1 MNTNSLTDE
10 VFAQLQGAPLRN
22 LGQQLGIGP
31 TQLAGAV
38 SAALPLLIGAL
49 GRNAGQPQGASDLFG
64 ALKRDHR
71 DRDPAQVAAQAP
83 DANADSGQML
93 GHIFGERQPRVEQS
107 LGQATGLGQNKSQML
122 MRWLA
127 PIVLAYLAK
136 RMFDRRQ
143 PGGAAAGQAGDGS
156 VDAADGAGP
165 QVLGD
170 ILGEEK
176 RRIGQQGG
184 LGGVLS
190 GVLDRDRDGDVDIS
204 DLIGLGGSVLGA
216 ATRPR

>member
-22 LGQQLGIGP
+22 LSQQLGIGP
-31 TQLAGAV
+31 AQLAGAV

-49 GRNAGQPQGASDLFG
+49 GRNAGQPQGASELFG

-71 DRDPAQVAAQAP
+71 DLDLDQVATRPPVDAP
-83 DANADSGQML
+83 ETGRML
-93 GHIFGERQPRVEQS
+93 GHIFGDRQPRAEQS
-107 LGQATGLGQNKSQML
+107 LGQVTGLEPGKAQML

-143 PGGAAAGQAGDGS
+143 PGGAPAEPAGDASG
-156 VDAADGAGP
+156 DAANGAGP

>member
-1 MNTNSLTDE
+1 MNTNTLTDE

-31 TQLAGAV
+31 TQLAAAV

-49 GRNAGQPQGASDLFG
+49 DRNTSQSQGASELFG
-64 ALKRDHR
+64 ALQRDHR
-71 DRDPAQVAAQAP
+71 DLNQVAAQAP
-83 DANADSGQML
+83 EASVDSSRML
-93 GHIFGERQPRVEQS
+93 GHIFGDRQPRAEQT
-107 LGQATGLGQNKSQML
+107 LGQVTGVGPDKSRML

-127 PIVLAYLAK
+127 PIVLGYLAK
-136 RMFDRRQ
+136 RMFDKRQ
-143 PGGAAAGQAGDGS
+143 GATADQTGDAAG
-156 VDAADGAGP
+156 DATGATGP

-170 ILGEEK
+170 ILGAEK
-176 RRIGQQGG
+176 RQIGQQGG

-204 DLIGLGGSVLGA
+204 DLIGLGGSVLGGT
-216 ATRPR
+216 TRPR

>member
-1 MNTNSLTDE
+1 MNSNNLTDE

-31 TQLAGAV
+31 AQLAGAV

-49 GRNAGQPQGASDLFG
+49 GRNAGQPQGASELFG

-71 DRDPAQVAAQAP
+71 DLDPAQVATQAP
-83 DANADSGQML
+83 DGNADSGRML
-93 GHIFGERQPRVEQS
+93 GRIFGEQQPRAEQS
-107 LGQATGLGQNKSQML
+107 LGQVTGLGQDKSQML

-136 RMFDRRQ
+136 RMFDKRQ
-143 PGGAAAGQAGDGS
+143 AGGSMEQAGDGS
-156 VDAADGAGP
+156 VDAANGAGP

-170 ILGEEK
+170 ILGREK
-176 RRIGQQGG
+176 RQLGQQGG

-204 DLIGLGGSVLGA
+204 DLIGLGGSVLGG
-216 ATRPR
+216 ATRGR

>member
-1 MNTNSLTDE
+1 MNTSLTDE

-49 GRNAGQPQGASDLFG
+49 GRNAAQPQGASELFG
-64 ALKRDHR
+64 ALQRDHR
-71 DRDPAQVAAQAP
+71 DLDLDQVAAQAP
-83 DANADSGQML
+83 DANADSSQML
-93 GHIFGERQPRVEQS
+93 GHIFGQRQPRAEQS
-107 LGQATGLGQNKSQML
+107 LGQATGLGPGKAQML

-136 RMFDRRQ
+136 RMFEQRQ
-143 PGGAAAGQAGDGS
+143 GGAPVEQAGAG
-156 VDAADGAGP
+156 DAATGSGP

>member
-1 MNTNSLTDE
+1 MNSNSLTDE
-10 VFAQLQGAPLRN
+10 VFARLQGAPLRN
-22 LGQQLGIGP
+22 LSQQLGIGP
-31 TQLAGAV
+31 AQLAGAV

-49 GRNAGQPQGASDLFG
+49 GRNAGQPQGASELFG

-71 DRDPAQVAAQAP
+71 DLDPEQVATRPPA
-83 DANADSGQML
+83 ADPETGRML
-93 GHIFGERQPRVEQS
+93 GHIFGDRQPRAEQS
-107 LGQATGLGQNKSQML
+107 LGQVTGLEPGKAQML

-143 PGGAAAGQAGDGS
+143 QGGAPAQQPGD
-156 VDAADGAGP
+156 ATDGAGP